1 VKYKLITENDNSIM
15 IDILPNIIGYLY
27 NRNLIDLP
35 DEYWIE
41 EDNSWKS
48 FWRKDYKKILKDFEK
63 LTKNKYKLEKYIR
76 VRK

>member
-1 VKYKLITENDNSIM
+1 MS
-15 IDILPNIIGYLY
+15 
-27 NRNLIDLP
+27 
-35 DEYWIE
+35 E
-41 EDNSWKS
+41 EDNGWKS

>member
-1 VKYKLITENDNSIM
+1 MKYKLITENDNSIM

>member
-1 VKYKLITENDNSIM
+1 MKYKLIKENNNSIM

-41 EDNSWKS
+41 EDNGWKS